1 MNYLLIKSKKTL
13 ALVILMLL
21 SLNVDAQTD
30 GLEIKLPD
38 GVFVV
43 VNHPGELKSKIP
55 EKMVQAIRRMKVKGE
70 LSNDDLGFLRTLA
83 VRSSVRDTTGN
94 RLDPFFDLDLSDA
107 YIPLHGLLGRS
118 DGSYIPDRFLS
129 NCSLLRTIILPSN
142 TIRVGVDAFSD
153 CQNLVE
159 VQMPSSVNNL
169 CDRAFKGCRSLMDV
183 EFSKSLRT
191 IDGGCFEDC
200 KKLQRVLLPDA
211 LETIGST
218 AFKNTAIT
226 KIHIP
231 ANVKHIGAEAFSGTA
246 IEFIDIPDGMQ
257 DLDARAFEGCRNL
270 KDISVS
276 PQNRFFSKIGDVL
289 VNKQKTVIV
298 RVPVMTAGAYKIP
311 EGITAIGNYAFSAC
325 DKITEVQCSKTLTKI
340 GEGAFVNCSN
350 MLKIELPATLQTIGR
365 IAFQYSGLRSIDLP
379 SVKEL
384 GEAVFFH
391 CEHLSQV
398 KLPMLEKIPTCMFE
412 GCKSLV
418 TIELPKN
425 LKSVDPAAF
434 KDCESLEAVEFP
446 QTVQNIGKE
455 AFNECKALKI
465 VKLSPLL
472 TFGDECFRDCKSL
485 ETFEFPQSVT
495 TIGHK
500 MLYGCK
506 NLKTVTVFWPTP
518 PKTKNLANTKAT
530 VLRVPSGSEDLYKKD
545 KGWKKF
551 KHIEGF

>member
-1 MNYLLIKSKKTL
+1 
-13 ALVILMLL
+13 
-21 SLNVDAQTD
+21 
-30 GLEIKLPD
+30 
-38 GVFVV
+38 
-43 VNHPGELKSKIP
+43 
-55 EKMVQAIRRMKVKGE
+55 
-70 LSNDDLGFLRTLA
+70 
-83 VRSSVRDTTGN
+83 
-94 RLDPFFDLDLSDA
+94 
-107 YIPLHGLLGRS
+107 
-118 DGSYIPDRFLS
+118 
-129 NCSLLRTIILPSN
+129 
-142 TIRVGVDAFSD
+142 
-153 CQNLVE
+153 
-159 VQMPSSVNNL
+159 
-169 CDRAFKGCRSLMDV
+169 MDV

-191 IDGGCFEDC
+191 IDGGCFENC

-211 LETIGST
+211 LENIGST

-231 ANVKHIGAEAFSGTA
+231 ANVKHIGPEAFNGTA

-257 DLDARAFEGCRNL
+257 NIDARAFEGCRNL

-276 PQNRFFSKIGDVL
+276 PQNKYYTKIGDVL
-289 VNKQKTVIV
+289 VNKQKTVLV
-298 RVPVMTAGAYKIP
+298 RVPVITAGVYKIP
-311 EGITAIGNYAFSAC
+311 EGITAIGNCAFSAC
-325 DKITEVQCSKTLTKI
+325 DKITEVQCPQTLTKI
-340 GEGAFVNCSN
+340 GEGAFVNCGN
-350 MLKIELPATLQTIGR
+350 LLKIELPATLQSIGR
-365 IAFQYSGLRSIDLP
+365 VAFQETGLRSIDLS

-455 AFNECKALKI
+455 AFNECTALKI
-465 VKLSPLL
+465 VKLSPLS

-530 VLRVPSGSEDLYKKD
+530 ILRVPSGTEDLYKKD

-551 KHIEGF
+551 KQIEGF

>member
-13 ALVILMLL
+13 ALVALMLL
-21 SLNVDAQTD
+21 FLNVDAQTN
-30 GLEIKLPD
+30 GLEIKMPD
-38 GVFVV
+38 GVYVV
-43 VNHPGELKSKIP
+43 VSHPGELQSKIP

-70 LSNDDLGFLRTLA
+70 LSNDDLKFLRKLA
-83 VRSSVRDTTGN
+83 VRTSVRDTTGN
-94 RLDPFFDLDLSDA
+94 RLDPFFDLDLTDA
-107 YIPLHGLLGRS
+107 TIPVRGLLGRS
-118 DGSYIPDRFLS
+118 PGSYIPDHFLS
-129 NCSLLRTIILPSN
+129 NCSLLRTIILPAN
-142 TIRVGVDAFSD
+142 TQRVDDEAFRD
-153 CQNLVE
+153 CQNLSE
-159 VQMPSSVNNL
+159 VQMPSSVNTL
-169 CDRAFKGCRSLMDV
+169 GSLAFKGCTSLMDV
-183 EFSKSLRT
+183 DFSKSLKT
-191 IDGGCFEDC
+191 IGNGCFEDC
-200 KKLQRVLLPDA
+200 RKLQRVLLPDA
-211 LETIGST
+211 LENIGNT
-218 AFKNTAIT
+218 AFRNTGLA

-257 DLDARAFEGCRNL
+257 DIDARAFEGCRNL

-276 PQNRFFSKIGDVL
+276 AQNRYYSKIGDVL

-298 RVPVMTAGAYKIP
+298 RVPVMTAGTYKIP

-325 DKITEVQCSKTLTKI
+325 EKITEVQCPQSLTKI
-340 GEGAFVNCSN
+340 GGGAFVNCSN
-350 MLKIELPATLQTIGR
+350 MLKIDLPATLQTIGKS
-365 IAFQYSGLRSIDLP
+365 AFQETGLRSITLP

-391 CEHLSQV
+391 CEHLSQI

-412 GCKSLV
+412 GCKALA

-425 LKSVDPAAF
+425 LKSVDNAAF

-446 QTVQNIGKE
+446 QSVQNIGKE

-465 VKLSPLL
+465 VKLSPLS
-472 TFGDECFRDCKSL
+472 TFGDECFRDCSSL
-485 ETFEFPQSVT
+485 ESFEFPQSVT

-506 NLKTVTVFWPTP
+506 NLKTVTVFWQTP
-518 PKTKNLANTKAT
+518 PETKNLANTKAT
-530 VLRVPSGSEDLYKKD
+530 ILRVPSGSEDLYKKD

-551 KHIEGF
+551 KQIEGF

>member
-1 MNYLLIKSKKTL
+1 
-13 ALVILMLL
+13 MLL

-107 YIPLHGLLGRS
+107 YIPVRGLLGRS
-118 DGSYIPDRFLS
+118 DGSYIPDRFLN

-218 AFKNTAIT
+218 AFYAC
-226 KIHIP
+226 
-231 ANVKHIGAEAFSGTA
+231 
-246 IEFIDIPDGMQ
+246 Q
-257 DLDARAFEGCRNL
+257 RLR
-270 KDISVS
+270 
-276 PQNRFFSKIGDVL
+276 
-289 VNKQKTVIV
+289 
-298 RVPVMTAGAYKIP
+298 RV
-311 EGITAIGNYAFSAC
+311 
-325 DKITEVQCSKTLTKI
+325 TL
-340 GEGAFVNCSN
+340 
-350 MLKIELPATLQTIGR
+350 PR
-365 IAFQYSGLRSIDLP
+365 
-379 SVKEL
+379 
-384 GEAVFFH
+384 
-391 CEHLSQV
+391 
-398 KLPMLEKIPTCMFE
+398 
-412 GCKSLV
+412 
-418 TIELPKN
+418 
-425 LKSVDPAAF
+425 
-434 KDCESLEAVEFP
+434 
-446 QTVQNIGKE
+446 
-455 AFNECKALKI
+455 
-465 VKLSPLL
+465 
-472 TFGDECFRDCKSL
+472 
-485 ETFEFPQSVT
+485 SVT
-495 TIGHK
+495 QVGRNAFYNCFF
-500 MLYGCK
+500 L
-506 NLKTVTVFWPTP
+506 
-518 PKTKNLANTKAT
+518 
-530 VLRVPSGSEDLYKKD
+530 
-545 KGWKKF
+545 
-551 KHIEGF
+551 